1 MSLEGLRQDVE
12 GRTVVREEFSTAV
25 EIPFSSEAKRAL
37 LAAAEEADR
46 LQQHDIGVEHLVLGL
61 LHEERS
67 VAGAILI
74 ERGLRLDDVRNDIV
88 GDL

>member
-1 MSLEGLRQDVE
+1 M
-12 GRTVVREEFSTAV
+12 
-25 EIPFSSEAKRAL
+25 
-37 LAAAEEADR
+37 
-46 LQQHDIGVEHLVLGL
+46 LGL